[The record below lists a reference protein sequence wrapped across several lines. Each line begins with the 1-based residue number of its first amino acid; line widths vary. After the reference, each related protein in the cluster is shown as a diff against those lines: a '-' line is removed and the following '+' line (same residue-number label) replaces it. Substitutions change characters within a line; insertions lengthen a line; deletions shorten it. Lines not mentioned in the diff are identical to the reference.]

1 MLKRTERDM
10 TGVRRTVPF
19 ATALKKNLS
28 GVDLKDYSGNGNAV
42 RIRWNLN
49 REATRDK
56 IFALK
61 INETE
66 VLIDLEELLSYTRL
80 I

>member
-1 MLKRTERDM
+1 MRTERDM
-10 TGVRRTVPF
+10 TNVRRTVPF
-19 ATALKKNLS
+19 AKALKNGLKH
-28 GVDLKDYSGNGNAV
+28 VDLKDYSGGGNTV
-42 RIRWNLN
+42 HLRWDFNKS
-49 REATRDK
+49 ATRDK

-80 I
+80 M

>member
-1 MLKRTERDM
+1 MIKRTERDM
-10 TGVRRTVPF
+10 SGVRRTVPF
-19 ATALKKNLS
+19 ATAIKKNLS
-28 GVDLKDYSGNGNAV
+28 HAELKDHSGGGNT
-42 RIRWNLN
+42 IQMRWNLN
-49 REATRDK
+49 KPATRDK

-61 INETE
+61 INETD